1 MRSALVPVLVFTR
14 TPVPGRV
21 KTRLIPAIGAE
32 RAARLHCA
40 MLRRTVSIA
49 TKSGVG
55 PVSLWCTPC
64 ERHPFV
70 QELGRD
76 FELGLFRQRGQDLG
90 ERMHA
95 AIASQSRYAG
105 GAILVGS
112 DCPCI
117 EVQDFRQAA
126 EGLREGL
133 DAVIGPA
140 SDGGYFLI
148 ALRRADET
156 AFTGVTWGG
165 DSVLASTCENMERLG
180 WRYRRLGERRDV
192 DRPEDLRHL
201 SELWVY

>member
-1 MRSALVPVLVFTR
+1 MPSVTVPVLVFTR

-49 TKSGVG
+49 AESAVG
-55 PVSLWCTPC
+55 PVSLWCTPS
-64 ERHPFV
+64 ERHPFL
-70 QELGRD
+70 QELARD
-76 FELGLFRQRGQDLG
+76 FELRLFRQRGRALG

-95 AIASQSRYAG
+95 AIASQSRNAT

-112 DCPCI
+112 DCPCV
-117 EVQDFRQAA
+117 EVEDFRQAA
-126 EGLREGL
+126 EGLRDGL

-148 ALRRADET
+148 ALRRADDA

-165 DSVLASTCENMERLG
+165 DTVLASTCENLERLG
-180 WRYRRLGERRDV
+180 WRCRRLGERRDV
-192 DRPEDLRHL
+192 DRPEDLQHL
-201 SELWVY
+201 DDVWVY